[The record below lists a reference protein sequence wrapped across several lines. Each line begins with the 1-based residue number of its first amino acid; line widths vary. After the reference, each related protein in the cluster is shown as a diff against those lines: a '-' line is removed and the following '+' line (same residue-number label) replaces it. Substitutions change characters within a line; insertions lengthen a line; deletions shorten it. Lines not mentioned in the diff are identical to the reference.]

1 MLLSIPLRSLR
12 YTYHLFYKEIFTISE
27 DRFSGF
33 TWILKMARIKKILR
47 YNVAIFFLIKNVYNI
62 IKKKAFSYHI

>member
-27 DRFSGF
+27 DRFSGHLD
-33 TWILKMARIKKILR
+33 LKNGENKE
-47 YNVAIFFLIKNVYNI
+47 NFEVQCGIFFFNKKHIQYN
-62 IKKKAFSYHI
+62 